1 MREGRGAGA
10 GKVILLGEHA
20 VVYGVP
26 AIAAGLDRGAQ
37 ATARE
42 SDEPSTLRLGGR
54 LVRADASAD
63 DELARA
69 FAALLAVHPLASAV
83 AVEASS
89 ELPPGGGLGSSAA
102 LGVAIA
108 RALEGLHEVD
118 ADGER
123 VAARATAWE
132 SVFHGNPSGI
142 DATAALRG
150 GCFVYRRDEGARSLR
165 LAADLWLCIG
175 KSGPGASTRAMVE
188 SVARLFA
195 RRPEQQRSTLEA
207 VLSLVKNAE
216 LALEAGDLTGL
227 GRLMDLN
234 QMLLAGLMVSTEP
247 IERMCALARES
258 GALGAKLTGA
268 GGGGAVVALCA
279 SQRAGALEL
288 TDADAASAAERI
300 LAAWRASGFDGLVA
314 RVRRSEPQE
323 SP

>member
-1 MREGRGAGA
+1 MRVEGRGAGA

-37 ATARE
+37 ASARVSETA
-42 SDEPSTLRLGGR
+42 STLQIGGR
-54 LVRADASAD
+54 LVHADGDAQ
-63 DELARA
+63 DELAKA
-69 FAALLAVHPLASAV
+69 FAALLAAHPLPAAV
-83 AVEASS
+83 AVEASC

-108 RALEGLHEVD
+108 RALESLEETPD
-118 ADGER
+118 AAH
-123 VAARATAWE
+123 VAARAAAWE

-150 GCFVYRRDEGARSLR
+150 GCFVYRRDEGARPLQ
-165 LAADLWLCIG
+165 LAAELWLCIG
-175 KSGPGASTRAMVE
+175 KSGPGASTRGMVE

-195 RRPEQQRSTLEA
+195 RRPETQKSTLEA
-207 VLSLVKNAE
+207 ILALVKNAE

-234 QMLLAGLMVSTEP
+234 QMLLAGLMVSTEE
-247 IERMCALARES
+247 IERMCVLAREN

-279 SQRAGALEL
+279 SKRADALEL
-288 TDADAASAAERI
+288 TDTDAAAAAERI
-300 LAAWRASGFDGLVA
+300 LAAWRTAGFEGLVA
-314 RVRRSEPQE
+314 RVRRGEAQE
-323 SP
+323 TP